1 MPTLKP
7 KRTFVY
13 SSEHARRALE
23 AALTDRCEVNRT
35 NMSQEIEGILIDA
48 LVPHDGGL
56 AERAM
61 MRIYYGQTGVRDEV
75 AGAFSDAA
83 AVYDWESGTSDLRP
97 LVELAAQQSLGAL
110 IDASK
115 EEDDGSRPVFH
126 LKTCWDS
133 VCGRLHHVCESDPSS
148 REALSAAI
156 DEGVARDLGCA
167 LDAGRKMVEARA
179 FFDIVLRNWTVLGGF
194 TYTYRSLMDVVEL
207 ADEWPETARSREDL
221 KSCLR
226 SVAAARGGE

>member
-13 SSEHARRALE
+13 SSDNARRALE
-23 AALTDRCEVNRT
+23 AALADRCEVNRT

-56 AERAM
+56 AEMAM
-61 MRIYYGQTGVRDEV
+61 TRIYYGQTGVRDEV
-75 AGAFSDAA
+75 STAFCDAA
-83 AVYDWESGTSDLRP
+83 AVYDWDTGLSDLRP
-97 LVELAAQQSLGAL
+97 LVELAARQSLGSL

-115 EEDDGSRPVFH
+115 EEDDGSRPVYH
-126 LKTCWDS
+126 LATCWDS
-133 VCGRLHHVCESDPSS
+133 VCSRLHHVCESDPGS
-148 REALSAAI
+148 REALSAAV
-156 DEGVARDLGCA
+156 DEGVARDLSRA
-167 LDAGRKMVEARA
+167 LDAGNRGIEARA
-179 FFDIVLRNWTVLGGF
+179 FFDVVLRNWAVLGGF

-221 KSCLR
+221 KSCLC

>member
-13 SSEHARRALE
+13 SSEDARRALE
-23 AALTDRCEVNRT
+23 AALADRCDVNRT

-61 MRIYYGQTGVRDEV
+61 TRIYYGQTGVRDEV
-75 AGAFSDAA
+75 AAAFSDAA
-83 AVYDWESGTSDLRP
+83 AVYDWETGTSDLRP
-97 LVELAAQQSLGAL
+97 LVELAVQQSLGAL

-115 EEDDGSRPVFH
+115 EETDGSHPVYH

-133 VCGRLHHVCESDPSS
+133 VCSRLHHVCEDDPAS

-156 DEGVARDLGCA
+156 DEGVARDLGRA
-167 LDAGRKMVEARA
+167 LEDGRKGVEARA
-179 FFDIVLRNWTVLGGF
+179 FFDIALRNWVVLGGF
-194 TYTYRSLMDVVEL
+194 TYTYRALMDVVTL
-207 ADEWPETARSREDL
+207 ADEWIETARSREDL
-221 KSCLR
+221 KACLWAI
-226 SVAAARGGE
+226 SDGRGGE